1 MDKVQE
7 LEKKVLELQSIITV
21 MDKSAMMIVR
31 RDIEL
36 RHANA
41 KLNELDKSKSE
52 FVSIAAHQMR
62 TPLSAIKWS
71 QQMLFNEELGPLNSD
86 QKKIITQ
93 TMESVNGLVVLV
105 NNLLTADH
113 LELGKGTNVVKRIN
127 IILLINDVIKT
138 LFPIASERGVTIN
151 FSHQQGEVALDTN
164 PERMKDV
171 FANLLDN
178 AIKYTPAGGTI
189 TITLWI
195 TEVINITVSDTG
207 IGIPNDYLPKLF
219 GRFVRADNAK
229 RADPNGS
236 GLGLYIVKKIIQAN
250 SGTISVSSTA
260 GSGTTFT
267 VTLPLAVH

>member
-1 MDKVQE
+1 MDRTQE
-7 LEKKVLELQSIITV
+7 LEKKVAELQAIIAI
-21 MDKSAMMIVR
+21 MDKSAMMLVR

-41 KLNELDKSKSE
+41 KLSELDKNKSE

-71 QQMLFNEELGPLNSD
+71 QQMLFNEELGPLNGD

-93 TMESVNGLVVLV
+93 TMDSVNGLVVLV

-113 LELGKGTNVVKRIN
+113 LELGKGNNVVKRIN

-138 LFPIASERGVTIN
+138 LFPIASEKGVTVN
-151 FSHQQGEVALDTN
+151 FNYPEGEVPLDTN

-178 AIKYTPAGGTI
+178 AIKYTPQGGVI
-189 TITLWI
+189 TITLRVTNTI
-195 TEVINITVSDTG
+195 VVTVTDTG
-207 IGIPNDYLPKLF
+207 IGIPDDYVPKLF

-250 SGTISVSSTA
+250 NGTITVSSVA

-267 VTLPLAVH
+267 VTLPLAVN